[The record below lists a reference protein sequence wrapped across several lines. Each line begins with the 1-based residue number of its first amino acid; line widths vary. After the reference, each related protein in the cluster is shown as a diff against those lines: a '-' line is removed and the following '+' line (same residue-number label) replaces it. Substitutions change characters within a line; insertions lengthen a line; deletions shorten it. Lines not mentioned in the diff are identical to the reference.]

1 LRGDEEDF
9 ERFVTATRE
18 DLGALAYLY
27 TGSTSDAHDLLQETL
42 TRAWQH
48 WDRLST
54 HPNPAAWSRT
64 VLHHLAVSRWRRRK
78 LERAHLADEAA
89 AAVPAPDVG
98 HIDLVRLLD
107 KLPDGQRRALVLH
120 DVLGL
125 NVAEIAAELRV
136 AEGTVRS
143 RLSRARAS
151 LARGLGVQQS
161 ASDLGA
167 LGGHRHG

>member
-1 LRGDEEDF
+1 M
-9 ERFVTATRE
+9 RFFDATRR

-27 TGSTSDAHDLLQETL
+27 TGNVSDAQDLLQETL

-48 WDRLST
+48 WARVST

-78 LERAHLADEAA
+78 LELTQIFRGPRATAE
-89 AAVPAPDVG
+89 PESG

-107 KLPDGQRRALVLH
+107 KLTPNQRHAVVLH

-125 NVAEIAAELRV
+125 SVTEIAVELKTP
-136 AEGTVRS
+136 EGTVRS
-143 RLSRARAS
+143 RLSRAHAA
-151 LARGLGVQQS
+151 LILKLGAQS
-161 ASDLGA
+161 DTQLGA
-167 LGGHRHG
+167 LEGGSHG

>member
-1 LRGDEEDF
+1 MPTAEEEDF
-9 ERFVTATRE
+9 GRFFVATRK

-27 TGSTSDAHDLLQETL
+27 TGNMSDAHDLLQETL

-64 VLHHLAVSRWRRRK
+64 VLRHLAVTRWRRRK
-78 LERAHLADEAA
+78 LERFHAFAGAPAA
-89 AAVPAPDVG
+89 APAPDVG

-107 KLPDGQRRALVLH
+107 KLPAGQRHALVLH

-125 NVAEIAAELRV
+125 SVAEIAAELKTP
-136 AEGTVRS
+136 EGTVRS
-143 RLSRARAS
+143 RLSRAHGA
-151 LARGLGVQQS
+151 LARQLGAQS
-161 ASDLGA
+161 TTHFGA
-167 LGGHRHG
+167 LGEDTHG